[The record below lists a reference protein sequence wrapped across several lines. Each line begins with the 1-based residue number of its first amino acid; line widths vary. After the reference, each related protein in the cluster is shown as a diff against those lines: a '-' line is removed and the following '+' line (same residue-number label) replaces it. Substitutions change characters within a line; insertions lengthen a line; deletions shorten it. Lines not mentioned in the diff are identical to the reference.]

1 MDLLKEIEQRQSI
14 KDFLTKPIEDEKMD
28 RILEAGRLAPSAKNR
43 QPWRF
48 IVINDENLRENIQQA
63 AFGQEHVGKAPA
75 LIAAAST
82 NIDYRMPN
90 GQLSYPIDIA
100 FAVSFMML
108 QAEHEELCSC
118 VITTFDEPEVKELLT
133 IPYSMKVVM
142 LLLLGYPASKPL
154 KETRKPMERICAYNH
169 W

>member
-1 MDLLKEIEQRQSI
+1 MELLPEIENRQSI
-14 KDFLTKPIEDEKMD
+14 KDFSAKKIEDEKVT

-48 IVINDENLRENIQQA
+48 IVINEDELRAKIQHS
-63 AFGQEHVGKAPA
+63 AFGQEHVGKAPVI
-75 LIAAAST
+75 IAAAST

-90 GQLSYPIDIA
+90 GQLSYPIDIT

-108 QAEHEELCSC
+108 QAEHEALGSC
-118 VITTFDEPEVKELLT
+118 VITTFDEREVKELLT

-142 LLLLGYPASKPL
+142 LLLLGYPESRPL
-154 KETRKPMERICAYNH
+154 KESRKPLERVSAYNH